1 MQRYRMTHA
10 HDDTMVSYWVYILP
24 AFPFLAVKS
33 HRRQKKKWYQRAVNE
48 LFICLFI
55 FQSFVSLISSFFL
68 SPFLSFPFLS
78 LFPFPFSFPPLF

>member
-33 HRRQKKKWYQRAVNE
+33 HRRQKKNGINE
-48 LFICLFI
+48 RLMSFLFAFLF
-55 FQSFVSLISSFFL
+55 FKV
-68 SPFLSFPFLS
+68 
-78 LFPFPFSFPPLF
+78 LFP